1 MPVRKSSLLLA
12 GAALAATLPFA
23 AVQPASAASVCATG
37 KVCVWT
43 GANFTGTRYDVS
55 AGSVHGCDA
64 PGPVNTS
71 FRTISNQS
79 GSTAVTVYSGDG
91 CTGSTVVIKSGH
103 YSGSLP
109 FKARAYSW

>member
-1 MPVRKSSLLLA
+1 MRKRSLLLA

-37 KVCVWT
+37 KVCAWT
-43 GANFTGTRYDVS
+43 GANFTGTRYDRTAS
-55 AGSVHGCDA
+55 EHGCDA

-79 GSTAVTVYSGDG
+79 RFNVTVYSEDG
-91 CTGSTVVIKSGH
+91 CYGSTVVIRSGH